1 MIYRSKCAEFA
12 VFLSFWLMWYLT
24 LIFSHLILNLSRQ
37 NQTEENAKDEVYEVD
52 ADPDRIDEEMT
63 RSQADTITKQGYLY
77 KGPDTASDRMF
88 AHIGSKSFKRRF
100 VTSATICS
108 NWFRFFLVWFDC
120 NGFNTFI
127 FHFINQFT
135 DIAICDK
142 RLMAH
147 TFWNSIKMRNNAR
160 RKPPLSWIS
169 VLKSFR

>member
-1 MIYRSKCAEFA
+1 M
-12 VFLSFWLMWYLT
+12 
-24 LIFSHLILNLSRQ
+24 SRQ

-108 NWFRFFLVWFDC
+108 N
-120 NGFNTFI
+120 
-127 FHFINQFT
+127 
-135 DIAICDK
+135 
-142 RLMAH
+142 
-147 TFWNSIKMRNNAR
+147 
-160 RKPPLSWIS
+160 
-169 VLKSFR
+169 